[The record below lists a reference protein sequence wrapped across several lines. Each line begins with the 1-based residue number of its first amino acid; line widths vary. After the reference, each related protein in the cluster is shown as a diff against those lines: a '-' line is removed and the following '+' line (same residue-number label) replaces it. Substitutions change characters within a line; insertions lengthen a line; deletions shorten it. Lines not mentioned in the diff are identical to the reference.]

1 MVELFI
7 SGLLTALH
15 PFTLLLMFIGTAV
28 GIVFG
33 AVPGLSTVMGLVLGL
48 PFTYSM
54 EPAVGICF
62 LVSLYIGGTS
72 GGLISAILLGIPGTP
87 SSIAT
92 CFDGLPMKN
101 SGHAMKALGMGVV
114 FSFLG
119 TVFST
124 LALVFVSPLLA
135 KVALQFGPHE
145 YFAIAL
151 FAIILI
157 TSLSGST
164 LPRAFFGTCM
174 GMAFATV
181 GLSPTD
187 AVKRFTFGNPQLVG
201 GFNTLTVLIGLFA
214 ITEIIITAERIKYSK
229 QQAKIVVD
237 VKNVKGFG
245 FSWKE
250 FIEQKWNAF
259 VSAII
264 GTGIGILPGIGGS
277 TSNLI
282 AYNVIKSRSKY
293 PEKFGTGIPD
303 GIVASETSN
312 NASVVG
318 AMIPLLTLGIPGDGA
333 TAVLLGA
340 FMVQGIAPGPLL
352 FKNNASLVFAIF
364 AAMFIG
370 AFLML
375 IVEFFGLRIFAQVLR
390 VPKYVLLPIVIVF
403 TTVGAFALASRTF
416 DVVAILVFGILGY
429 IFVKF
434 KVPQSPFII
443 GFILGKMTEE
453 NLRRG
458 LILSNNNILNFFTKP
473 IAAVFL
479 IATIAYLVY
488 LFVKYLKSNKTTI
501 EREMEA

>member
-1 MVELFI
+1 MIELFV
-7 SGLLTALH
+7 SGLLTALN
-15 PFTLLLMFIGTAV
+15 PFTLILMFIGTAV

-48 PFTYSM
+48 PFTYTMS
-54 EPAVGICF
+54 PAVGICF
-62 LVSLYIGGTS
+62 LISLYIGGTS
-72 GGLISAILLGIPGTP
+72 GGLISAILIGIPGTP
-87 SSIAT
+87 ASIAT

-101 SGHAMKALGMGVV
+101 KGFAMKALGLGVV
-114 FSFLG
+114 FSFIG

-135 KVALQFGPHE
+135 KIALQFGPHE
-145 YFAIAL
+145 YFAISI

-157 TSLSGST
+157 TTLSGST
-164 LPRAFFGTCM
+164 LPKSFFATFM

-187 AVKRFTFGNPQLVG
+187 AVKRFTFDNPQLVG

-214 ITEIIITAERIKYSK
+214 ITEIIVTAENIKYS
-229 QQAKIVVD
+229 QQQEKITINT
-237 VKNVKGFG
+237 KVKGFG
-245 FSWKE
+245 FSMHE
-250 FIEQKWNAF
+250 FFAQKWNAF
-259 VSAII
+259 VSAVI
-264 GTGIGILPGIGGS
+264 GTLIGILPGIGGS

-282 AYNVIKSRSKY
+282 AYNIIKSRSKY
-293 PEKFGTGIPD
+293 PEKYGTGIPD

-312 NASVVG
+312 NASVGG

-340 FMVQGIAPGPLL
+340 FMVHGITPGPLL

-375 IVEFFGLRIFAQVLR
+375 IVEFFGLRIFAHVLR
-390 VPKYVLLPIVIVF
+390 VPKHILLPVVIVF

-429 IFVKF
+429 IFAKF

-458 LILSNNNILNFFTKP
+458 LILSNNNILNFFGRP
-473 IAAVFL
+473 IACIFL
-479 IATIAYLVY
+479 VATIAYLLY
-488 LFVKYLKSNKTTI
+488 LLVKYFKESKKVAQI
-501 EREMEA
+501 

>member
-1 MVELFI
+1 MELVWEW
-7 SGLLTALH
+7 LLQQLDY
-15 PFTLLLMFIGTAV
+15 P
-28 GIVFG
+28 
-33 AVPGLSTVMGLVLGL
+33 
-48 PFTYSM
+48 
-54 EPAVGICF
+54 
-62 LVSLYIGGTS
+62 
-72 GGLISAILLGIPGTP
+72 
-87 SSIAT
+87 
-92 CFDGLPMKN
+92 
-101 SGHAMKALGMGVV
+101 
-114 FSFLG
+114 
-119 TVFST
+119 
-124 LALVFVSPLLA
+124 
-135 KVALQFGPHE
+135 
-145 YFAIAL
+145 
-151 FAIILI
+151 
-157 TSLSGST
+157 
-164 LPRAFFGTCM
+164 
-174 GMAFATV
+174 
-181 GLSPTD
+181 PTD

-312 NASVVG
+312 NASVGG

>member
-1 MVELFI
+1 MFELFGE
-7 SGLLTALH
+7 GLLTALQ
-15 PFTLLLMFIGTAV
+15 PYTLILMLIGTAV

-48 PFTYSM
+48 PFTYAM
-54 EPAVGICF
+54 TPAVGICF
-62 LVSLYIGGTS
+62 LISLYIGGTS
-72 GGLISAILLGIPGTP
+72 GGLISAVLLGIPGTP

-101 SGHAMKALGMGVV
+101 NGRVMEALGMGVV
-114 FSFLG
+114 FSFIG
-119 TVFST
+119 TVVST
-124 LALVFVSPLLA
+124 LALVFISPLLA

-145 YFAIAL
+145 YFSIAM

-157 TSLSGST
+157 TSLAGST
-164 LPRAFFGTCM
+164 LPKAFFAAFM
-174 GMAFATV
+174 GIGFATV

-187 AVKRFTFGNPQLVG
+187 AVKRFTFGSPQLVG

-214 ITEIIITAERIKYSK
+214 ITEILLTSETIKFSTK
-229 QQAKIVVD
+229 QEKIEVNMKD
-237 VKNVKGFG
+237 VKGFG
-245 FSWKE
+245 FSIKE
-250 FIEQKWNAF
+250 FLAQKWNAL
-259 VSAII
+259 VAAV
-264 GTGIGILPGIGGS
+264 IGIVIGIIPGIGGS

-303 GIVASETSN
+303 GVVASETSN
-312 NASVVG
+312 NASVGG

-340 FMVQGIAPGPLL
+340 FMVHGIVPGPLL

-390 VPKYVLLPIVIVF
+390 VPKYILLPIVIVF

-416 DVVAILVFGILGY
+416 DVIAILVFGILGY

-443 GFILGKMTEE
+443 GFILGRMAEE

-458 LILSNNNILNFFTKP
+458 LILSDNNILNFFSKP
-473 IAAVFL
+473 IASVFL
-479 IATIAYLVY
+479 VATILYLGY
-488 LFVKYLKSNKTTI
+488 MLFGYCKKCKVMKT
-501 EREMEA
+501 A

>member
-1 MVELFI
+1 MFELFGE
-7 SGLLTALH
+7 GLLTALQ
-15 PFTLLLMFIGTAV
+15 PYTLILMLIGTAV

-48 PFTYSM
+48 PFTYAMS
-54 EPAVGICF
+54 PAVGICF
-62 LVSLYIGGTS
+62 LISLYIGGTS
-72 GGLISAILLGIPGTP
+72 GGLISAILIGIPGTP

-101 SGHAMKALGMGVV
+101 NGRVMEALGMGVV
-114 FSFLG
+114 FSFIG
-119 TVFST
+119 TVVST
-124 LALVFVSPLLA
+124 LALVFISPLLA
-135 KVALQFGPHE
+135 KVALQFGPYE
-145 YFAIAL
+145 YFAIAM
-151 FAIILI
+151 FAIVLI
-157 TSLSGST
+157 TSLAGSS
-164 LPRAFFGTCM
+164 LPKAFFAAFM
-174 GMAFATV
+174 GIGFATV

-187 AVKRFTFGNPQLVG
+187 AVKRFTFGSPQLVG

-214 ITEIIITAERIKYSK
+214 ITEILLTSETIKFSTK
-229 QQAKIVVD
+229 QEKIEVNMKD
-237 VKNVKGFG
+237 VKGFG
-245 FSWKE
+245 FSVKD
-250 FIEQKWNAF
+250 FLAQKWNAL
-259 VSAII
+259 VASV
-264 GTGIGILPGIGGS
+264 IGIVIGIIPGIGGS

-303 GIVASETSN
+303 GVVASETSN
-312 NASVVG
+312 NASVGG

-340 FMVQGIAPGPLL
+340 FMVHGILL

-390 VPKYVLLPIVIVF
+390 VPKYILLPIVIVF

-416 DVVAILVFGILGY
+416 DVIAILVFGILGY

-443 GFILGKMTEE
+443 GFILGRMAEE

-458 LILSNNNILNFFTKP
+458 LILSDNNILNFFSKP
-473 IAAVFL
+473 IASVFL
-479 IATIAYLVY
+479 VATILYLGY
-488 LFVKYLKSNKTTI
+488 MLFGYCKKCKVMKT
-501 EREMEA
+501 A